1 MKIQNIDLLGNYVN
15 IQPIKAKFTDTVT
28 ANVMTVQINGD
39 NLTDGAVFGYT
50 LYNLVTGS
58 SETPSYDVQLIFMD
72 TEPITGVDY
81 TSWNGNDITAPY
93 AYVAG
98 KKGIIIL

>member
-1 MKIQNIDLLGNYVN
+1 
-15 IQPIKAKFTDTVT
+15 
-28 ANVMTVQINGD
+28 
-39 NLTDGAVFGYT
+39 
-50 LYNLVTGS
+50 
-58 SETPSYDVQLIFMD
+58 MD

>member
-1 MKIQNIDLLGNYVN
+1 MKIENIDLLGNYVN

-39 NLTDGAVFGYT
+39 NLTDGAVFGYY
-50 LYNLVTGS
+50 LYNLTTGS
-58 SETPSYDVQLIFMD
+58 SETPSYDVQLIFTD
-72 TEPITGVDY
+72 TEPITGADY
-81 TSWNGNDITAPY
+81 ASWNGNDITAPY

>member
-1 MKIQNIDLLGNYVN
+1 
-15 IQPIKAKFTDTVT
+15 
-28 ANVMTVQINGD
+28 
-39 NLTDGAVFGYT
+39 
-50 LYNLVTGS
+50 
-58 SETPSYDVQLIFMD
+58 MD

-81 TSWNGNDITAPY
+81 TSWNGNGITAPY